1 MALAYATARRST
13 EASRRV
19 ARAARSL
26 ATTPG
31 GEVSRQLAALVAQ
44 GTLVDDGDQRKA
56 AAALDAVLGGLD
68 GGGGGVQGAYLHGP
82 VGTGKTVLLDMF
94 FRKAALP
101 PAPATSP
108 VAATPP
114 TQRGK
119 RRDHFHAFM
128 QDLHLRLHE
137 IHETRPRRIA
147 TTPEG
152 MRIHRFGGPSHGL
165 AGGGDADGSGDVESA
180 TPPHPVDAAAEA
192 LARDVALLAL
202 DEVQVHDVADALILH
217 RLFDSL
223 WKAGVSTVF
232 TSNAAP
238 SQLYERGISY
248 GYFLPFVV
256 GLHERCS
263 VVKVG
268 SATTEGKPLDYRR
281 TLDAAGRLDGG
292 VPKTQSAY
300 FAGPNARALLDTAWK
315 DAMKKLAL
323 TEDAS
328 PSALPVA
335 FGRTLRIS
343 RGASGKIAR
352 FSFQELCGWRKGD
365 ALSAGDYMEL
375 VQAHEAIYVA
385 NVPLL
390 TNKKRDAAARFVRL
404 VDCAYD
410 QGTALVV
417 AAAGSPDDLF
427 AALLDTEK
435 YDDDE
440 EETPVTEEERSSFR
454 RAASRLVEL
463 GRATRRK

>member
-1 MALAYATARRST
+1 MRCPRLASKVDVCAGTGIECTAQPEFFGLPCVYGRADRAGRAEVLRR
-13 EASRRV
+13 AVPVDGRY
-19 ARAARSL
+19 AAR
-26 ATTPG
+26 G
-31 GEVSRQLAALVAQ
+31 RVDKVSARCDRLEDVWPVLVREPA
-44 GTLVDDGDQRKA
+44 
-56 AAALDAVLGGLD
+56 GL
-68 GGGGGVQGAYLHGP
+68 P
-82 VGTGKTVLLDMF
+82 V
-94 FRKAALP
+94 
-101 PAPATSP
+101 
-108 VAATPP
+108 VAA
-114 TQRGK
+114 RVSV
-119 RRDHFHAFM
+119 
-128 QDLHLRLHE
+128 
-137 IHETRPRRIA
+137 
-147 TTPEG
+147 TTG
-152 MRIHRFGGPSHGL
+152 
-165 AGGGDADGSGDVESA
+165 
-180 TPPHPVDAAAEA
+180 AEA

-427 AALLDTEK
+427 AALLDAEK